1 VEKTSIFYPKVLI
14 LKRKVLKRFEK
25 RFGKRIHNH
34 LARHKKA
41 TEMYNSPLIKPLALV
56 KYFGWTSTKMLFDV
70 YAHVDESDTLNEV
83 IKYELNN

>member
-1 VEKTSIFYPKVLI
+1 
-14 LKRKVLKRFEK
+14 
-25 RFGKRIHNH
+25 
-34 LARHKKA
+34 
-41 TEMYNSPLIKPLALV
+41 MYNSPLIKPLALV